1 MRIYHG
7 VVINARNINNDKQT
21 LADNTFQLLQP
32 LPHLESDTEILSISS
47 QQTQI
52 ENVKGL
58 MNSLSVEVNSKNKRV
73 STTPAAKNG
82 QCSSSYNLRHKRV
95 KPPFQPSPV
104 SGKKARG
111 VSKKHCSQN
120 DISSYKQH
128 NHSSNNFRSKMNK
141 HHASNNK
148 QVDKTLSQSDPS
160 SNENGYMDYYSQ
172 QKVQANIQFE
182 QQGDYANLVAR
193 RTEQN

>member
-1 MRIYHG
+1 
-7 VVINARNINNDKQT
+7 
-21 LADNTFQLLQP
+21 
-32 LPHLESDTEILSISS
+32 
-47 QQTQI
+47 
-52 ENVKGL
+52 
-58 MNSLSVEVNSKNKRV
+58 
-73 STTPAAKNG
+73 
-82 QCSSSYNLRHKRV
+82 
-95 KPPFQPSPV
+95 
-104 SGKKARG
+104 
-111 VSKKHCSQN
+111 
-120 DISSYKQH
+120 
-128 NHSSNNFRSKMNK
+128 MNK